1 MKADEASPHLKANGD
16 IKAVHISK
24 PSFLYYTWQ
33 LSPWHLEGLLRITAS
48 GFHSRQQHQPKDLP
62 ESTATQQR
70 ATAPCRV

>member
-33 LSPWHLEGLLRITAS
+33 LSPWHLEGLLRITIRISLPTAAS
-48 GFHSRQQHQPKDLP
+48 AKGP
-62 ESTATQQR
+62 A
-70 ATAPCRV
+70 